1 MAARGQLREGRGL
14 VGDDDAL
21 ALVAEVDAEEELGAV
36 VLEGGTRFG
45 IERHFGREAL
55 LVHVYVHLCI
65 SPHVF
70 KRCGF
75 RRICKSIQRFLFEL
89 TSS

>member
-1 MAARGQLREGRGL
+1 MSQKAPVHKQHKTTSPKEGLIGQLREGRGL

-55 LVHVYVHLCI
+55 LVHIYVHLLVDRVDI
-65 SPHVF
+65 HAD
-70 KRCGF
+70 R
-75 RRICKSIQRFLFEL
+75 
-89 TSS
+89 